1 MYIYVCIYVYTHT
14 HICISRVCVYSY
26 LLSCVRLFATPWT
39 VTRQAPLSMGILQER
54 ILEWVAM
61 SSSRESSQP
70 RDQTQVSHIAGRS
83 FTICATQGSPWML
96 EWVAYSF
103 SRGSFWPRNW
113 TGVSCKAGRFF
124 TSWATRETQIS
135 CTYPKWLKA
144 DAKQRLVYK
153 CS

>member
-1 MYIYVCIYVYTHT
+1 MYTHT
-14 HICISRVCVYSY
+14 HTHTRMHIQGVCVY
-26 LLSCVRLFATPWT
+26 LLAQLCPTLCDPMDCNSPGSSVHGDSPGKNIE
-39 VTRQAPLSMGILQER
+39 V
-54 ILEWVAM
+54 LEWVAM

-70 RDQTQVSHIAGRS
+70 RDQTQVSHIAGRF
-83 FTICATQGSPWML
+83 FTICATQGSPWTL

-135 CTYPKWLKA
+135 CTCPKWLKA